1 MTVIEDVRVVPSGEG
16 SVEVAVV
23 VAAEAS
29 VCAAGLAVTAVD
41 SRGRAAPD
49 PTTWSPRVVPEEP
62 LRPGNVT
69 SWRPRQ
75 PSSTTLELDLFDHV
89 WIDTPGTWTVGVEG
103 VTTTV
108 ELGPDDLPRAPGP
121 TATVRELLA
130 WPSTATSA
138 VLLDLLEGDPTPADR
153 LDILFWLPARI
164 QDPWLR
170 ERSWNEELDARVLD
184 LARRL
189 LTAHGPG
196 DPRFVEAV
204 MARLAEPADA
214 PALIAAQPHRPGFG
228 RPYLPTILRLGAAP
242 LLEPGVLVE
251 QLPSWM
257 DGFPATA
264 IASGLI
270 DRVEAGVDVERD
282 MALIPRT
289 MDTDVC
295 ATIDGVPDT
304 SPAER
309 ARLVSVWRE
318 ALAERGE
325 GALVFD
331 PDHSDLLLPSGL
343 RCVPRSVEHTP
354 PLAAPREQ
362 DLPGDPIADDEL
374 ITGALGVTMLRDR
387 LEGHRLGPVPFTWD
401 GGATTE
407 AWVTVRLAPGSG
419 RVIRWDPSPV
429 RPSPCGNPNLGGS
442 VMGEVPS
449 ELLLVWAE
457 VSLTTVDGRLSR
469 TWEATLTAQR
479 SIGTHVTW
487 QVTDGSERPRRY
499 GYGPPKLQIDG
510 WGDEIDHIVLSRGR
524 RRRWRGGYDPELG
537 ML

>member
-1 MTVIEDVRVVPSGEG
+1 MTLDRV
-16 SVEVAVV
+16 
-23 VAAEAS
+23 
-29 VCAAGLAVTAVD
+29 T
-41 SRGRAAPD
+41 
-49 PTTWSPRVVPEEP
+49 
-62 LRPGNVT
+62 
-69 SWRPRQ
+69 
-75 PSSTTLELDLFDHV
+75 ELV
-89 WIDTPGTWTVGVEG
+89 VEG
-103 VTTTV
+103 P
-108 ELGPDDLPRAPGP
+108 LQLPRAPGP
-121 TATVRELLA
+121 TATVRELLY

-138 VLLDLLEGDPTPADR
+138 ALLDLLEGDPTPADR
-153 LDILFWLPARI
+153 QDILDWLPARL

-170 ERSWNEELDARVLD
+170 ERSWNPELDARVLN
-184 LARRL
+184 LARRWVPAQ
-189 LTAHGPG
+189 TPG
-196 DPRFVEAV
+196 DQRFLQPM

-214 PALIAAQPHRPGFG
+214 PALIAAEADRRGFG

-295 ATIDGVPDT
+295 ATIDGVPGT
-304 SPAER
+304 SPADR
-309 ARLVSVWRE
+309 ARLVSVRRE

-331 PDHSDLLLPSGL
+331 PDHSDVLLPSGL

-354 PLAAPREQ
+354 PLAAPRER
-362 DLPGDPIADDEL
+362 DLPGDVVDDDEL
-374 ITGALGVTMLRDR
+374 ITGGLGVTMLRDR

-419 RVIRWDPSPV
+419 RVIRWEPSPV
-429 RPSPCGNPNLGGS
+429 RPSPCRNPNLGTS
-442 VMGEVPS
+442 V
-449 ELLLVWAE
+449 
-457 VSLTTVDGRLSR
+457 
-469 TWEATLTAQR
+469 TWEAPPESLLVDRNTRHLAGHRWVGAATTLRVRTTQAPDR
-479 SIGTHVTW
+479 RLGRRDRPHRPEPGTPAPLAWRV
-487 QVTDGSERPRRY
+487 RPRARHALMVRAARRWRCPC
-499 GYGPPKLQIDG
+499 PPA
-510 WGDEIDHIVLSRGR
+510 RGR
-524 RRRWRGGYDPELG
+524 RTSRDRVREHR
-537 ML
+537 